1 MHRYLGILSSD
12 ALNRDGYVIAFE
24 ALEQGISQ
32 NAIEGLPSLIDHDF
46 HRPLGWIFPYGLLI
60 EPKISKTVGN
70 FFVCETDDDSK
81 LIYPKIQDFWQRTHY
96 ERTKD
101 HKAKFIEL
109 LNEFKTLLSKI
120 ATRCFRTGIKLAG

>member
-12 ALNRDGYVIAFE
+12 SLNRDGYVIAFE

-60 EPKISKTVGN
+60 EPKIS
-70 FFVCETDDDSK
+70 
-81 LIYPKIQDFWQRTHY
+81 P
-96 ERTKD
+96 
-101 HKAKFIEL
+101 
-109 LNEFKTLLSKI
+109 TLSSY
-120 ATRCFRTGIKLAG
+120 RF